1 MARVLLLSEQEAR
14 TLLFCAASGGHEV
27 FVAGRGERN
36 RSLRHHRMCR
46 EFVALENDLE
56 FENASEDLA
65 EEIATAARKFD
76 VDVIVPTSYDC
87 VRIASRFR
95 ARLEKEAALI
105 PTADLETI
113 AMLDDK
119 HRFHQFCLEH
129 DISHPRSVLMTRAE
143 GAADLVAKAGV
154 PYPVMVKPVLGAGGS
169 GLAVV
174 EDAAALERHL
184 ESLTGERVGDLPA
197 LAQEYFDGT
206 DIDFNGFA
214 REGRVVV
221 SSVMRTSFYA
231 GDGLEEGDKVDL
243 TDFVHHEGI
252 DELGRRIVASSGYSG
267 PLNIDMRIR
276 DSDGRIE
283 LIEVNPRWWART
295 VCSLI
300 EGVNYVDAAI
310 RSTLE
315 DDYEASSR
323 VGRQQWISSFV
334 PVIKGALFGRDP
346 DCWRTLSNTSPV
358 QLRFM
363 AQDRANAA
371 WATLRNW

>member
-1 MARVLLLSEQEAR
+1 
-14 TLLFCAASGGHEV
+14 
-27 FVAGRGERN
+27 
-36 RSLRHHRMCR
+36 
-46 EFVALENDLE
+46 
-56 FENASEDLA
+56 
-65 EEIATAARKFD
+65 
-76 VDVIVPTSYDC
+76 
-87 VRIASRFR
+87 
-95 ARLEKEAALI
+95 
-105 PTADLETI
+105 
-113 AMLDDK
+113 
-119 HRFHQFCLEH
+119 
-129 DISHPRSVLMTRAE
+129 
-143 GAADLVAKAGV
+143 
-154 PYPVMVKPVLGAGGS
+154 MVKPVLGAGGS

-315 DDYEASSR
+315 ADYEASSR

-346 DCWRTLSNTSPV
+346 ACWRTLSNTSPV

-371 WATLRNW
+371 WATLRNR